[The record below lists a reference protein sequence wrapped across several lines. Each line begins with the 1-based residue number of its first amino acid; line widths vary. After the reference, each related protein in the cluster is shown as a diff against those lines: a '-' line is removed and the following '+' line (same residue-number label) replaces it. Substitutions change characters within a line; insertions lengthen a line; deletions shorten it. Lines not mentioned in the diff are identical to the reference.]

1 MWSWG
6 GTDHWWHEVEQDS
19 WWQTHWRGDTTP
31 RSTAL
36 LLTGGK
42 VHARGRG
49 TQTDRVS
56 LHNED
61 VTATYALL
69 FVGRQGAL
77 EMAWHT
83 SGSGLLT
90 TRT

>member
-42 VHARGRG
+42 VHER
-49 TQTDRVS
+49 
-56 LHNED
+56 
-61 VTATYALL
+61 
-69 FVGRQGAL
+69 
-77 EMAWHT
+77 
-83 SGSGLLT
+83 
-90 TRT
+90 